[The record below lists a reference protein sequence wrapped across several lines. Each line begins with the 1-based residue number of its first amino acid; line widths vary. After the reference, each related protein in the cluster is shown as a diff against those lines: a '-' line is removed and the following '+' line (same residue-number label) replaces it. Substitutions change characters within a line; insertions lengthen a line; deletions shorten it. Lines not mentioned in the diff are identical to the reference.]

1 MRRILPAAGAL
12 LLGCVLLAARAEAQ
26 SDSPTTG
33 APRRRGV
40 IAIVGQLPTPQ
51 VTTIRPRALP
61 DYDRSV
67 LSPGFF
73 DRHFDAML
81 TSPVVVTRMN
91 LDGRLVIQPRAIR
104 DRTETASP
112 APPSLTASTRPRR

>member
-1 MRRILPAAGAL
+1 MRRILAAAGAL
-12 LLGCVLLAARAEAQ
+12 LLGCVLFAARAEAQ
-26 SDSPTTG
+26 SDSSKTG

-67 LSPGFF
+67 LSPAFF

-91 LDGRLVIQPRAIR
+91 IDGRLVIQPRPIMG
-104 DRTETASP
+104 RTETASP
-112 APPSLTASTRPRR
+112 APTSRTASRPPRR